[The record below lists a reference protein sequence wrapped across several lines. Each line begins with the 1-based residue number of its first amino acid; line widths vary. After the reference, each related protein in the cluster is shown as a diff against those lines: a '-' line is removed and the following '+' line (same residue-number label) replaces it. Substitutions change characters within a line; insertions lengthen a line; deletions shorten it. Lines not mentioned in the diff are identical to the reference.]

1 MDFGPAVAQTELSKY
16 RILGPKCGLRV
27 SPLQLGAM
35 SIGDAWSSRMG
46 SLGKEQAFE
55 LLDTFVAEGGNF
67 IDTAS
72 NYQVSFSAETPSPS
86 PRQTAMLN
94 PDNPPRTSKARSG
107 SASG

>member
-35 SIGDAWSSRMG
+35 SIGDAWSGRMG

-55 LLDTFVAEGGNF
+55 LLDAFVAEGGNF

-72 NYQVSFSAETPSPS
+72 NYQVSCSPDFPPSL
-86 PRQTAMLN
+86 RQTAMLN
-94 PDNPPRTSKARSG
+94 PDNPPRTSRARSG